1 MSRLAP
7 RLRRLGFTL
16 IELLVVI
23 AIIAILIGMLL
34 PAVQKVREAAARMQ
48 ADEGSVLYSHGV
60 ALDNLNEGIGLKGV
74 DTRDALMGM
83 IAREEFDRDAVL
95 AHQRSYKGFSAGLGE
110 LIGRM
115 KVLQDDERGLK
126 QKRSGLS
133 NEERQ
138 ALQAGIQSA
147 KHLQNSCDVVAKLL
161 GHALDHAPGDPTGD
175 ADLRL
180 RNLQKLKLLQV
191 AAHLPEVVTDSLGGR

>member
-34 PAVQKVREAAARMQ
+34 PAVQKVRDAAARMM
-48 ADEGSVLYSHGV
+48 AGGPDRSALYEAGVVLDKY
-60 ALDNLNEGIGLKGV
+60 GV
-74 DTRDALMGM
+74 DVGAKAKTTMAALTEM
-83 IAREEFDRDAVL
+83 ITSEVFDREAVVE
-95 AHQRSYKGFSAGLGE
+95 HQAAYEDFSAGLGD

-115 KVLQDDERGLK
+115 EKLQDDERGYK
-126 QKRSGLS
+126 YKRSGLS

-147 KHLQNSCDVVAKLL
+147 KHLQNSCDVVARLL
-161 GHALDHAPGDPTGD
+161 GHALDHNAPGDPSVDGD
-175 ADLRL
+175 LGL
-180 RNLQKLKLLQV
+180 QFKLQKLKLVQV
-191 AAHLPEVVTDSLGGR
+191 TSQLSKVVAD